1 MKEMI
6 VALRVFVVLTILTG
20 IVYPLAVTG
29 LAQAVFPQQSNGS
42 LIRQNGQVVGSSLIG
57 RQYDDP
63 DYFWGRPSA
72 TSPDPYNGAS
82 SSGSNLGPTNP
93 TLMKAIQGRV
103 DALMAADPGNDKPI
117 PTDLATASGSGL
129 DPHISVAAAEYQIP
143 RIARLRGMKETDVRT
158 LVSKNTQ
165 GPEFGVFGERVVNV
179 QELNLDLDRAK
190 AR

>member
-6 VALRVFVVLTILTG
+6 VAIRVFVVLTVLTG
-20 IVYPLAVTG
+20 LVYPLVITG
-29 LAQAVFPQQSNGS
+29 VAQAMFPQQANGS
-42 LIRQNGQVVGSSLIG
+42 LIRQDDRVVGSSLIG
-57 RQYDDP
+57 RYFDDP
-63 DYFWGRPSA
+63 KYFWGRPSA

-93 TLMKAIQGRV
+93 DLLMAIQGRV
-103 DALMAADPGNDKPI
+103 EALRAADPGSDQPI
-117 PTDLATASGSGL
+117 STDLVTASGSGL

-143 RIARLRGMKETDVRT
+143 RIARSRGMKETDVRT
-158 LVSKNTQ
+158 LVAKNTH
-165 GPEFGVFGERVVNV
+165 GPDFGVFGERVVNV